1 MAQTTTPCPRC
12 GGQMIADVQQI
23 FDVGVDPMDKERLLR
38 GAANIAVCPSCGYQS
53 QIAMPIVYHDPEKEL
68 LLTYFPAEL
77 NMSLP
82 EQQKII
88 GPLITKVVNS
98 LPPEKKKGYLF
109 QPRTMLTF
117 DTLFETILE
126 ADGITKEMLNE
137 QKYKGE
143 LIRRLLQTSTESLVE
158 VIHQEESHIDQSFF
172 LMLNNTLDAA
182 VQMRDKNAFEKL
194 KNLQEVLFRETEYG
208 RELKAKADSTQKAI
222 TDLQAVGEN
231 LNRDTLLDLVLNSP
245 DDSYL
250 QTLAGLARKGMD
262 YEFFTKLSGRIDA
275 AEGEEKAKFTKIRT
289 QLLELTQQ
297 IDKALAEEKEMR
309 LKLLEEI
316 LKQDDMES
324 AVYQVIRAIDQ
335 PFTDV
340 VNEEL
345 AAARKAGDFM
355 RSGKLQQLLDII
367 QKLYTAP
374 EEIQHL
380 EKMLG
385 AETEDAL
392 KALIDEEPELAG
404 PEMKKLVEE
413 LIEEGKTQ
421 NSLTPEVT
429 EKLQMIQ
436 KVLNQQA

>member
-23 FDVGVDPMDKERLLR
+23 FDVAVDPMDKERLLR
-38 GAANIAVCPSCGYQS
+38 GAANIAICPSCGYQS

-68 LLTYFPAEL
+68 LLTYFPQEL

-109 QPRTMLTF
+109 QPRTMLTY

-143 LIRRLLQTSTESLVE
+143 LIRRLLQTSPESLVE

-182 VQMRDKNAFEKL
+182 VQMRDKNSFEAL
-194 KNLQEVLFRETEYG
+194 KKLQETLFRETEYG
-208 RELKAKADSTQKAI
+208 RELKKRADFTQKAI
-222 TDLQAVGEN
+222 TDLQALGEN
-231 LNRDTLLDLVLNSP
+231 LNRDTLLDLVLASP
-245 DDSYL
+245 DETYL
-250 QTLAGLARKGMD
+250 QTLAGLARNGMD
-262 YEFFTKLSGRIDA
+262 YEFFSKLSSRINE
-275 AEGEEKAKFTKIRT
+275 AEGEEKEKFSKIRT
-289 QLLELTQQ
+289 QLLDLTQQ

-309 LKLLEEI
+309 RKLLEEI
-316 LKQDDMES
+316 LKQEDMES
-324 AVYQVIRAIDQ
+324 AVYQAVRAIDQ
-335 PFTDV
+335 SFTEV

-374 EEIQHL
+374 EEIQRL
-380 EKMLG
+380 ETMLG
-385 AETEDAL
+385 AETEDEL
-392 KALIDEEPELAG
+392 KALIDEDPKMSS
-404 PEMKKLVEE
+404 PEMKKLIAD

-421 NSLTPEVT
+421 NSLTPEMT

-436 KVLNQQA
+436 KVLG

>member
-23 FDVGVDPMDKERLLR
+23 FDVAVDPMDKERLLR
-38 GAANIAVCPSCGYQS
+38 GAANIAICPSCGYQS

-68 LLTYFPAEL
+68 LLTYFPQEL

-109 QPRTMLTF
+109 QPRTMLTY

-143 LIRRLLQTSTESLVE
+143 LIRRLLQTSPESLVE

-182 VQMRDKNAFEKL
+182 VQMRDKNSFEAL
-194 KNLQEVLFRETEYG
+194 KKLQETLFRETEYG
-208 RELKAKADSTQKAI
+208 RELKKRADFTQKAI
-222 TDLQAVGEN
+222 TDLQALGEN
-231 LNRDTLLDLVLNSP
+231 LNRDTLLDLVLASP
-245 DDSYL
+245 DETYL
-250 QTLAGLARKGMD
+250 ETLAGLARNGMD
-262 YEFFTKLSGRIDA
+262 YEFFSKLSSRINE
-275 AEGEEKAKFTKIRT
+275 AEGEEKEKFSKIRT
-289 QLLELTQQ
+289 QLLDLTQQ

-309 LKLLEEI
+309 RKLLEEI
-316 LKQDDMES
+316 LKQEDMES
-324 AVYQVIRAIDQ
+324 AVYQAVRAIDQ
-335 PFTDV
+335 SFTEV

-345 AAARKAGDFM
+345 AAARKADDFM

-374 EEIQHL
+374 EEIQRL
-380 EKMLG
+380 ETMLG
-385 AETEDAL
+385 AETEDEL
-392 KALIDEEPELAG
+392 KALIDEDPTMSSPEI
-404 PEMKKLVEE
+404 KKLIAD

-421 NSLTPEVT
+421 NSLTPEMT

-436 KVLNQQA
+436 KVLG

>member
-12 GGQMIADVQQI
+12 GGQMIADIQQI
-23 FDVGVDPMDKERLLR
+23 FDVSVDPMDKERLLR
-38 GAANIAVCPSCGYQS
+38 GAANIAICPSCGYQS

-68 LLTYFPAEL
+68 LLTYFPPEL

-82 EQQKII
+82 EQQKIL
-88 GPLITKVVNS
+88 GPMITKVVNS

-143 LIRRLLQTSTESLVE
+143 LIRRLLQTSQDSLVE

-182 VQMRDKNAFEKL
+182 VQMRDKTSFEAL
-194 KNLQEVLFRETEYG
+194 KKVQEVLFRETAYG
-208 RELKAKADSTQKAI
+208 RELKVKADFTQKAI
-222 TDLQAVGEN
+222 TDLQNLGEN

-245 DDSYL
+245 DDIYL
-250 QTLAGLARKGMD
+250 QTLTGLARSGMD
-262 YEFFTKLSGRIDA
+262 YEFFTKLSSRISA
-275 AEGEEKAKFTKIRT
+275 AEGEEKEKFTNIRT
-289 QLLELTQQ
+289 QLLDLTQR
-297 IDKALAEEKEMR
+297 IDKALAEEKETR
-309 LKLLEEI
+309 RKLLEEI

-324 AVYQVIRAIDQ
+324 ALYQAVRAIDQ
-335 PFTDV
+335 QFTDV

-345 AAARKAGDFM
+345 AAARKSGDFM
-355 RSGKLQQLLDII
+355 RSGKLQQLLDLI

-374 EEIQHL
+374 DEIQKL
-380 EKMLG
+380 ETMLG

-392 KALIDEEPELAG
+392 KALIEEDPELAG
-404 PEMKKLVEE
+404 EEMKKLVAD
-413 LIEEGKTQ
+413 LIEEGKNQ
-421 NSLTPEVT
+421 NSLTPEVMD
-429 EKLQMIQ
+429 KLTMIQ
-436 KVLNQQA
+436 KVLGE

>member
-1 MAQTTTPCPRC
+1 
-12 GGQMIADVQQI
+12 
-23 FDVGVDPMDKERLLR
+23 MDKERLLR

-77 NMSLP
+77 NMSLL

-88 GPLITKVVNS
+88 GPMITKVVNS

-109 QPRTMLTF
+109 QPRTMLTY

-126 ADGITKEMLNE
+126 ADGITKEMINE

-143 LIRRLLQTSTESLVE
+143 LIRRLLQTSPESLVE

-182 VQMRDKNAFEKL
+182 VQMRDKDSFETL

-208 RELKAKADSTQKAI
+208 RELKKRADSTQKAI
-222 TDLQAVGEN
+222 SDLQAVGEN
-231 LNRDTLLDLVLNSP
+231 LNRDTLLDLVLAAP

-250 QTLAGLARKGMD
+250 QTLAGLARNGMD

-275 AEGEEKAKFTKIRT
+275 AEGEDKEKYLKIRS

-309 LKLLEEI
+309 RKLLEEI
-316 LKQDDMES
+316 VAQDDMES
-324 AVYQVIRAIDQ
+324 AVYQVVRAIDQ
-335 PFTDV
+335 TFTELV
-340 VNEEL
+340 REEL

-374 EEIQHL
+374 EEIQRL
-380 EKMLG
+380 EKLLG
-385 AETEDAL
+385 AETEDSL
-392 KALIDEEPELAG
+392 KALIDEEPELNT
-404 PEMKKLVEE
+404 PEMKNLVTE
-413 LIEEGKTQ
+413 LIEEGKAQ
-421 NSLTPEVT
+421 NSLTPEVM

-436 KVLNQQA
+436 KVLG

>member
-38 GAANIAVCPSCGYQS
+38 GAANIAVCPACGYQS

-143 LIRRLLQTSTESLVE
+143 LIRRLLQTSPESLVE

-182 VQMRDKNAFEKL
+182 VQMRDKNAFETL

-231 LNRDTLLDLVLNSP
+231 LNRETLLDLVLNSP

-250 QTLAGLARKGMD
+250 QTLAGLARNGMD
-262 YEFFTKLSGRIDA
+262 YEFFSKLSSRIDA
-275 AEGEEKAKFTKIRT
+275 AEGEEKEKFSKIRA
-289 QLLELTQQ
+289 QLLELTKQ

-309 LKLLEEI
+309 RKLLEEI

-324 AVYQVIRAIDQ
+324 AVYQVVRAIDQ

-355 RSGKLQQLLDII
+355 RSGKLQKLLDII

-374 EEIQHL
+374 EEIQRL
-380 EKMLG
+380 EQMLG
-385 AETEDAL
+385 AETEEAL
-392 KALIDEEPELAG
+392 KALIDEEPELAS
-404 PEMKKLVEE
+404 PEMKKLVNE
-413 LIEEGKTQ
+413 LIEEGKSQ

-436 KVLNQQA
+436 KVLDQA

>member
-12 GGQMIADVQQI
+12 GGQMIADIQQI
-23 FDVGVDPMDKERLLR
+23 FDVSVDPMDKERLLR
-38 GAANIAVCPSCGYQS
+38 GAANIAICPSCGYQS

-68 LLTYFPAEL
+68 LLTYFPPEL

-82 EQQKII
+82 EQQKIL
-88 GPLITKVVNS
+88 GPMITKVVNS

-143 LIRRLLQTSTESLVE
+143 LIRRLLQTSQDSLVE

-182 VQMRDKNAFEKL
+182 VQMRDKTSFEAL
-194 KNLQEVLFRETEYG
+194 KKVQEVLFRETAYG
-208 RELKAKADSTQKAI
+208 RELKIKADFTQKAI
-222 TDLQAVGEN
+222 TDLQNLGEN

-245 DDSYL
+245 DDIYL
-250 QTLAGLARKGMD
+250 QTLTGLARSGMD
-262 YEFFTKLSGRIDA
+262 YEFFTKLSSRIDA
-275 AEGEEKAKFTKIRT
+275 AEGEEKEKFTNIRT
-289 QLLELTQQ
+289 QLLDLTQR
-297 IDKALAEEKEMR
+297 IDKALAEEKETR
-309 LKLLEEI
+309 RKLLEEI

-324 AVYQVIRAIDQ
+324 ALYQAVRAIDQ
-335 PFTDV
+335 QFTDV

-345 AAARKAGDFM
+345 AAARKSGDFM
-355 RSGKLQQLLDII
+355 RSGKLQQLLDLI

-374 EEIQHL
+374 DEIQKL
-380 EKMLG
+380 ETMLS

-392 KALIDEEPELAG
+392 KALIEEDPELAG
-404 PEMKKLVEE
+404 DEMKKLVAD
-413 LIEEGKTQ
+413 LIEEGKNQ
-421 NSLTPEVT
+421 NSLTPEVMD
-429 EKLQMIQ
+429 KLTMIQ
-436 KVLNQQA
+436 KVLG

>member
-143 LIRRLLQTSTESLVE
+143 LLRRLLQTSDESLTE
-158 VIHQEESHIDQSFF
+158 VIHQEESHMDQSFF
-172 LMLNNTLDAA
+172 LMLTNTMDAA
-182 VQMRDKNAFEKL
+182 VQMRDKNSFEKL

-208 RELKAKADSTQKAI
+208 RGLKVRADSTQKAI
-222 TDLQAVGEN
+222 TDIQTLGEN
-231 LNRDTLLDLVLNSP
+231 LNRDSLLDLVLNSQ
-245 DDSYL
+245 DDTYL
-250 QTLAGLARKGMD
+250 QTLAGLARNGMD
-262 YEFFTKLSGRIDA
+262 YEFFTKLSAKINA
-275 AEGEEKAKFTKIRT
+275 AEGEEKEKYTSIRT
-289 QLLELTQQ
+289 RLLELTQQ

-309 LKLLEEI
+309 RKLLEEI
-316 LKQDDMES
+316 LKQEDMES
-324 AVYQVIRAIDQ
+324 AVYQVVRAIDE

-345 AAARKAGDFM
+345 AAARKSGDFM

-374 EEIQHL
+374 EEIQRL
-380 EKMLG
+380 EKMLA

-392 KALIDEEPELAG
+392 KALIDEDPEMAG
-404 PEMKKLVEE
+404 EEMKKLVAG
-413 LIEEGKTQ
+413 LIEEGKAQ
-421 NSLTPEVT
+421 NSLTPEVS

-436 KVLNQQA
+436 KVIG

>member
-23 FDVGVDPMDKERLLR
+23 FDVGLDPLDKERLLR
-38 GAANIAVCPSCGYQS
+38 SAANIAICPSCGYQS

-68 LLTYFPAEL
+68 FLTYFPTEL
-77 NMSLP
+77 NMPLP
-82 EQQKII
+82 EQEKVL
-88 GPLITKVVNS
+88 GPMITKVVNS

-109 QPRTMLTF
+109 QPRSMLTY
-117 DTLFETILE
+117 DTLIETILE

-137 QKYKGE
+137 QKYKAE
-143 LIRRLLQTSTESLVE
+143 LIRRLLQTSPESLSE
-158 VIHQEESHIDQSFF
+158 VIQQEESHIDQSFF
-172 LMLNNTLDAA
+172 MMLNNTLDAA
-182 VQMRDKNAFEKL
+182 VQMRDKESFEKL
-194 KNLQEVLFRETEYG
+194 QNLQDILFKETAYG
-208 RELKAKADSTQKAI
+208 RELKIKADFTQKAI
-222 TDLQAVGEN
+222 TDLQELGEN

-245 DDSYL
+245 DDAYL
-250 QTLAGLARKGMD
+250 QTLTGLARNGMD
-262 YEFFTKLSGRIDA
+262 YEFFSRLSSRIDS
-275 AEGEEKAKFTKIRT
+275 AEGEMKDKYTSIRS
-289 QLLELTQQ
+289 QLLDLTQR
-297 IDKALAEEKEMR
+297 IDKALAEEKEAR
-309 LKLLEEI
+309 RKLLEEI

-324 AVYQVIRAIDQ
+324 AVYQAVRAIDQ

-355 RSGKLQQLLDII
+355 RSGKLQQLLDLIK
-367 QKLYTAP
+367 KLYTAP
-374 EEIQHL
+374 DEIRKL
-380 EKMLG
+380 ETMLS

-392 KALIDEEPELAG
+392 KALIDEDPELVSD
-404 PEMKKLVEE
+404 EMKNLVSE

-436 KVLNQQA
+436 KVLAG

>member
-12 GGQMIADVQQI
+12 GGQMIADIQQI
-23 FDVGVDPMDKERLLR
+23 FDVSVDPMDKERLLR
-38 GAANIAVCPSCGYQS
+38 GAANIAICPSCGYQS

-68 LLTYFPAEL
+68 LLTYFPPEL

-82 EQQKII
+82 EQQKIL
-88 GPLITKVVNS
+88 GPMITKVVNS

-143 LIRRLLQTSTESLVE
+143 LIRRLLQTSDDSLVE

-182 VQMRDKNAFEKL
+182 VQMRDKTSFEAL
-194 KNLQEVLFRETEYG
+194 KKVQEVLFRETAYG
-208 RELKAKADSTQKAI
+208 RELKIKADFTQKAI
-222 TDLQAVGEN
+222 TDLQNLGEN

-245 DDSYL
+245 DEIYL
-250 QTLAGLARKGMD
+250 QTLTGLARSGMD
-262 YEFFTKLSGRIDA
+262 YEFFTKLSSRIAA
-275 AEGEEKAKFTKIRT
+275 AEGEEKEKFTNIRT
-289 QLLELTQQ
+289 QLLDLTQR
-297 IDKALAEEKEMR
+297 IDKALAEEKEAR
-309 LKLLEEI
+309 RKLLEEI

-324 AVYQVIRAIDQ
+324 ALYQAVRAIDQ
-335 PFTDV
+335 QFTDV

-345 AAARKAGDFM
+345 AAARKSGDFM
-355 RSGKLQQLLDII
+355 RSGKLQQLLDLI

-374 EEIQHL
+374 DEIQKL
-380 EKMLG
+380 ETMLG

-392 KALIDEEPELAG
+392 KALIEEDPELAG
-404 PEMKKLVEE
+404 EEMKKLVAD
-413 LIEEGKTQ
+413 LIEEGKNQ
-421 NSLTPEVT
+421 NSLTPEVMD
-429 EKLQMIQ
+429 KLTMIQ
-436 KVLNQQA
+436 KVLGE

>member
-23 FDVGVDPMDKERLLR
+23 FDVSVDPMDKERLLR
-38 GAANIAVCPSCGYQS
+38 GAANIAICPSCGYQS

-68 LLTYFPAEL
+68 LLTYFPPEL
-77 NMSLP
+77 NMTVP

-88 GPLITKVVNS
+88 GPMITKVVNS

-109 QPRTMLTF
+109 QPRTMLTY

-143 LIRRLLQTSTESLVE
+143 LIRRLLQTSPESLVE

-182 VQMRDKNAFEKL
+182 VQMRDKTSFEAL
-194 KNLQEVLFRETEYG
+194 KSLQEVLFRETAYG
-208 RELKAKADSTQKAI
+208 RELKVKADFTQKAI
-222 TDLQAVGEN
+222 SDLQALGEN
-231 LNRDTLLDLVLNSP
+231 LNRDSLLELVLNSP
-245 DDSYL
+245 DEIYL
-250 QTLAGLARKGMD
+250 QTLTGLARNGMD
-262 YEFFTKLSGRIDA
+262 YEFFSKLSSRINA
-275 AEGEEKAKFTKIRT
+275 AEGEEKEKYTQIRT
-289 QLLELTQQ
+289 QLLDLTQR
-297 IDKALAEEKEMR
+297 IDKALAEEKEAR
-309 LKLLEEI
+309 RKLLEEI
-316 LKQDDMES
+316 LKQEDMEA
-324 AVYQVIRAIDQ
+324 AVYQAVRAIDQ
-335 PFTDV
+335 EFTDV

-345 AAARKAGDFM
+345 AAARKSGDFM

-374 EEIQHL
+374 EELQKL
-380 EKMLG
+380 ETMLS

-392 KALIDEEPELAG
+392 KALIEENPDLASE
-404 PEMKKLVEE
+404 EMKKLVAD
-413 LIEEGKTQ
+413 LMEEGRAQ
-421 NSLTPEVT
+421 NSLTPEIT
-429 EKLQMIQ
+429 DKLTMIQ
-436 KVLNQQA
+436 KVLSK